1 MIGAKQLFA
10 KARARRRVALA
21 KSCFAA
27 AASPA
32 RSRQIQVR
40 RAKPPGQAS
49 SHPLRR
55 ARPVCFVARLLA
67 NPVKQLWPCGAFAF
81 STNNAPREGTP
92 LCFSLVFWSW
102 RWPAFCVF
110 LRRVALNFSANMVSD
125 FVAHVLVQNVDHVRV
140 RAVAHVFVPA
150 AAHVFVPIVDR
161 VLVQIAAHG
170 VLPWLGAALMLA
182 TAGAGRCN
190 N

>member
-1 MIGAKQLFA
+1 
-10 KARARRRVALA
+10 
-21 KSCFAA
+21 
-27 AASPA
+27 
-32 RSRQIQVR
+32 
-40 RAKPPGQAS
+40 
-49 SHPLRR
+49 
-55 ARPVCFVARLLA
+55 
-67 NPVKQLWPCGAFAF
+67 
-81 STNNAPREGTP
+81 
-92 LCFSLVFWSW
+92 
-102 RWPAFCVF
+102 
-110 LRRVALNFSANMVSD
+110 MVSD